1 MSTEQKLNDAAG
13 VPTIVV
19 PVITDEEKPEKSGF
33 FSIKKKEKKPKKKK
47 NIKSEKKEKK
57 PKVRVPNQTLSM
69 LPFVRYEGNHIVLKN
84 GVMDILQITTT
95 DLNTLNESD
104 EMLMIYQRVRFMRS
118 YAYDYK
124 EVSLNFPSNTSI
136 QQEYWRKKREETQDP
151 INHKYIDRKL
161 FELNFL
167 EEKRTDREFFLF
179 IYGSN
184 KEQLSERR
192 RMAENHFKN
201 SFPLVRITKEKKIDV
216 LCVLNNQNSK
226 L

>member
-33 FSIKKKEKKPKKKK
+33 FSKKKKEKKPKQKK

-57 PKVRVPNQTLSM
+57 PKVRVPNQTISM

-136 QQEYWRKKREETQDP
+136 QQEYWRKK
-151 INHKYIDRKL
+151 
-161 FELNFL
+161 
-167 EEKRTDREFFLF
+167 
-179 IYGSN
+179 
-184 KEQLSERR
+184 
-192 RMAENHFKN
+192 
-201 SFPLVRITKEKKIDV
+201 EKKRKILLITNILIV
-216 LCVLNNQNSK
+216 NYLN
-226 L
+226 